1 MNNSTP
7 PSPLATDDQRKAEK
21 LALRLIEDP
30 RIRAAREE
38 ARATLRADKV
48 AALPDGYLGLDRAL
62 DQWILALTMR
72 CINADPWRPKVLWNV
87 YNAPRYWFGHV
98 YAGAAVAIDN
108 PDNSNREISVDGDSA
123 YIIHGRFGKPAT
135 QFMIEIVV
143 DFDHYAGIGRTLS
156 ALTTQNIVSDTD
168 GNFTITIDSQL
179 AHGRVNHLQSAAGK
193 LNWMFMRD
201 SMADWRQNITTLRV
215 ERTAGPP
222 ALPERTEDEIV
233 GDIVTSMPVWVEF
246 WRGFKDDF
254 LGYPEPNRLVGPNGR
269 PGGWGFLSGGRFH
282 ISGGQAVVITVT
294 DGDANYTGCQIS
306 DPWTISPDPVTRL
319 ASLNK
324 SQILPNPDDS
334 ITYVLAARD
343 PGVHN
348 WIDTVG
354 LLDGWM
360 MLRWQGVPATTDPA
374 TLVRSIK
381 TVNLDDLASALPAG
395 TPQATLASRSA
406 QIARRIAEF
415 AVRFVEE

>member
-1 MNNSTP
+1 
-7 PSPLATDDQRKAEK
+7 
-21 LALRLIEDP
+21 
-30 RIRAAREE
+30 
-38 ARATLRADKV
+38 
-48 AALPDGYLGLDRAL
+48 
-62 DQWILALTMR
+62 
-72 CINADPWRPKVLWNV
+72 
-87 YNAPRYWFGHV
+87 
-98 YAGAAVAIDN
+98 
-108 PDNSNREISVDGDSA
+108 
-123 YIIHGRFGKPAT
+123 
-135 QFMIEIVV
+135 MIEILV
-143 DFDHYAGIGRTLS
+143 DFDHYAGLGRTLS
-156 ALTTQNIVSDTD
+156 ALTTQSIVSDRD
-168 GNFTITIDSQL
+168 GNFTITIDSQP
-179 AHGRVNHLQSAAGK
+179 ANGRANHLQAEPGK

-201 SMADWRQNITTLRV
+201 SMADWGQSITTLRV

-222 ALPERTEDEIV
+222 APPERTEDEIA

-254 LGYPEPNRLVGPNGR
+254 LGYPEPNRLVGPNDR

-282 ISGGQAVVITVT
+282 IGGDQAVVITTT
-294 DGDANYTGCQIS
+294 DGGANYTGCQIS

-324 SQILPNPDDS
+324 SQVLPDPDDS

-360 MLRWQGVPATTDPA
+360 MLRWQGVPPTTDPA
-374 TLVRSIK
+374 TLVRSVK

-415 AVRFVEE
+415 ATRFVEE